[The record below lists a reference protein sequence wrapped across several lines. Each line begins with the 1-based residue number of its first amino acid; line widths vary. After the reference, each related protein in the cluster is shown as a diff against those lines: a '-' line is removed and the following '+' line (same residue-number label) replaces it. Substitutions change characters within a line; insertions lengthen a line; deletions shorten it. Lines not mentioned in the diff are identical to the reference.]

1 MTIQVKETSKQIDS
15 KKPSRQAWLRA
26 WLVLHG
32 YTMGGLARILGV
44 HPSMITRIVKGE
56 TAPPKR
62 IAQLAEIGVPA
73 ELLPAPSR
81 PPGRP
86 PGSKNK

>member
-1 MTIQVKETSKQIDS
+1 MTIQAKEISKQIES
-15 KKPSRQAWLRA
+15 NAPSRQARLRA

-32 YTMGGLARILGV
+32 YSMGAVAKLLGV

-56 TAPPKR
+56 TAPEKR
-62 IAQLAEIGVPA
+62 IEQLAALGVPT
-73 ELLPAPSR
+73 ELLPLPSR

-86 PGSKNK
+86 RGSKNK